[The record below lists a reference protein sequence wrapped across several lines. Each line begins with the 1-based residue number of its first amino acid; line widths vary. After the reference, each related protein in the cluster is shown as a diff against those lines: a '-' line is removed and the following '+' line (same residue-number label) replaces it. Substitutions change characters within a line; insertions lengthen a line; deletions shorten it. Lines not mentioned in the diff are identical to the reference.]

1 VSSETF
7 KSFCG
12 FIARLISPGK
22 GSNGSVQRKEDH
34 PYAFN
39 VIGRMAPEHRI
50 QVTEIEPILPPKF
63 NRGGARDLAG
73 HERSHRYGTT
83 KSSPV
88 KQALSKQLTAPSFCQ
103 DVPIRLSA
111 RVAIRFSQSSQVF
124 AWFKRSFL

>member
-12 FIARLISPGK
+12 FIARRLISP
-22 GSNGSVQRKEDH
+22 GSVQRKEDH

-39 VIGRMAPEHRI
+39 VIGRMAPEHCI

-63 NRGGARDLAG
+63 NRGGGARDLAG

-88 KQALSKQLTAPSFCQ
+88 KQALSKQLTASSFCQ
-103 DVPIRLSA
+103 DVPIHLSA
-111 RVAIRFSQSSQVF
+111 RVGKWRLERPQ
-124 AWFKRSFL
+124 